1 MIVIVA
7 GRKDDLA
14 FNATNKVRY
23 DYETDPNSPIYN
35 EMCGHRWLLNNFEEH
50 KNDPYLGLEHY
61 RRAFALSD
69 EKIKLILGE
78 SEIIVKEQHGP
89 YGTDTNLTV
98 LSGCSRHGVNYI
110 QQATTWVNRWRELMP
125 TANYNLHY
133 GCNMFITTPQ
143 KYKAMMEDEFGYIDE
158 MLKYPN
164 LQPAV
169 IGYFCETILTPYI
182 ITKHNKFIYTGKV
195 VCA

>member
-23 DYETDPNSPIYN
+23 DYETDPDSPIYN
-35 EMCGHRWLLNNFEEH
+35 EMCGHRWLLDNCEGH
-50 KNDPYLGLEHY
+50 KNEPYLGLEHY
-61 RRAFALSD
+61 RRAFDMSD
-69 EKIKLILGE
+69 EKIKIILGE

-89 YGTDTNLTV
+89 YGDNTNLTV
-98 LSGCSRHGVNYI
+98 LSGCSRYGINYL
-110 QQATTWVNRWRELMP
+110 QQASAWVNRWKELKPM
-125 TANYNLHY
+125 ADFNQHY
-133 GCNMFITTPQ
+133 GCNMFITTPA
-143 KYKAMMEDEFGYIDE
+143 KYKAMMEDEFGYIGE
-158 MLKYPN
+158 MLRYPN
-164 LQPAV
+164 LQRAV

-182 ITKHNKFIYTGKV
+182 INKHNKLIYTGKV